1 MGDQS
6 TTGGSAVPST
16 AAASGY
22 GVTMTV
28 VAAVL
33 LALGYYGLQAFEAGR
48 EVGDA
53 LPEPV
58 YVFAFAL
65 LFVIELLNSRL
76 LGLYALG
83 RAVAVTVLYGTL
95 FVVAVEGAVYIWEN
109 PDVALDDYAGLTV
122 LAGALV
128 VAALV
133 YVGYLTVTETGG

>member
-1 MGDQS
+1 MGDES
-6 TTGGSAVPST
+6 TTGRPTMPST
-16 AAASGY
+16 AAATGY

-28 VAAVL
+28 VGAVL
-33 LALGYYGLQAFEAGR
+33 VALGYYGLQAFEAGR

-58 YVFAFAL
+58 YVFVLAL

-95 FVVAVEGAVYIWEN
+95 FVVGIEGAVYLWDN
-109 PDVALDDYAGLTV
+109 PSVALDGYAGLTV

-128 VAALV
+128 VSALV
-133 YVGYLTVTETGG
+133 YVGYLTVVDGG

>member
-22 GVTMTV
+22 GVTMTF

-33 LALGYYGLQAFEAGR
+33 LALGYYGIQAFDAGR

-58 YVFAFAL
+58 YVFVFAL

-95 FVVAVEGAVYIWEN
+95 FVIGIEGAVYLWEN

>member
-1 MGDQS
+1 MGDES
-6 TTGGSAVPST
+6 TTGGSAVPSAS
-16 AAASGY
+16 AATGY
-22 GVTMTV
+22 GVTMTFV
-28 VAAVL
+28 GAVL

-58 YVFAFAL
+58 YVFVLAL
-65 LFVIELLNSRL
+65 FFVIELLNSRL

-95 FVVAVEGAVYIWEN
+95 FVVGIEGAVYLWAN
-109 PDVALDDYAGLTV
+109 PDVVLDDYAGLTV

-133 YVGYLTVTETGG
+133 YVGYLTVVDSGG